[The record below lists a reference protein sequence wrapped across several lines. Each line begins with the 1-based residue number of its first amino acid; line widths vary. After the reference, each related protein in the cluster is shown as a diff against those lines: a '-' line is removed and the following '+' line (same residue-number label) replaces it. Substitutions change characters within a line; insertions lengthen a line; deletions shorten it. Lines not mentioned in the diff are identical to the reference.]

1 MSCLTPWLFNFALE
15 YGIRRVQANQNG
27 LKLNSTDQLLFYA
40 DDVNTRI
47 LDGNVYTTKR
57 NT

>member
-1 MSCLTPWLFNFALE
+1 MSCLTPWLFNFALD
-15 YGIRRVQANQNG
+15 YAIRRAQANQNG
-27 LKLNSTDQLLFYA
+27 LKLNSTDQLLLYA

-47 LDGNVYTTKR
+47 LDGIVNTTKR